1 MSEIK
6 IMRAILHHRLYAL
19 KAVIVNLAEFN
30 PQLMTA
36 WMSKN

>member
-6 IMRAILHHRLYAL
+6 IMRAILHHRLFEL

-36 WMSKN
+36 WMSIN